1 MTTTGSAARR
11 AARGGRAR
19 PAANPLVIVSDRSR
33 LLMVI
38 VLVSCA
44 LTIAL
49 TRLFLALTGY
59 PQIGN
64 STFHIAHALW
74 GGLFLL
80 AAGIVALVVQNRGA
94 ALAVALLTGIGF
106 GLFVDEVGKFI
117 TQRNDYFFPL
127 AAPIIYGCLVVILL
141 VTELAG
147 RHQLRSPRAHLLAA
161 IDLSQT
167 VADGTVTHT
176 EMRAMSEHIR
186 RARADG
192 LDPASA
198 ALLDGIETA
207 LTRADQIDDTKTFS
221 ARTRHRLRELTERWL
236 PADRAR
242 RGARLALLVFCLF
255 GTVELVLLLVS
266 AFQGGGMAEIFQITV
281 GDRPLGRFGRGVE
294 IATWALGFTVAV
306 LSGMAIWAMRPK
318 HLRREQALRYGY
330 TALLVLLLLGNLLS
344 SYVSQFTILAQAA
357 VQVAA
362 LGLLARWDRATRPV
376 EALSPSTRRPLPLP
390 STEQPRR
397 Q

>member
-1 MTTTGSAARR
+1 MTTAGSAARR
-11 AARGGRAR
+11 ATRGGHAR
-19 PAANPLVIVSDRSR
+19 TAANPLLIVSDRSR

-80 AAGIVALVVQNRGA
+80 AAGIIALVVQNRGA
-94 ALAVALLTGIGF
+94 ALMVALLTGIGF

-176 EMRAMSEHIR
+176 EMRAMSENIR
-186 RARADG
+186 RAREDG

-207 LTRADQIDDTKTFS
+207 LTRADQTDDTKTFS

-236 PADRAR
+236 PAIEPAA
-242 RGARLALLVFCLF
+242 GPASPCWCSACSAL
-255 GTVELVLLLVS
+255 
-266 AFQGGGMAEIFQITV
+266 
-281 GDRPLGRFGRGVE
+281 
-294 IATWALGFTVAV
+294 
-306 LSGMAIWAMRPK
+306 
-318 HLRREQALRYGY
+318 
-330 TALLVLLLLGNLLS
+330 
-344 SYVSQFTILAQAA
+344 
-357 VQVAA
+357 
-362 LGLLARWDRATRPV
+362 
-376 EALSPSTRRPLPLP
+376 
-390 STEQPRR
+390 
-397 Q
+397 

>member
-11 AARGGRAR
+11 APRGGHAG
-19 PAANPLVIVSDRSR
+19 PATNPLVIVSDRSR

-80 AAGIVALVVQNRGA
+80 AAGITALVVQNRGA
-94 ALAVALLTGIGF
+94 ALVVALLTGIGF

-186 RARADG
+186 RAREDG

-242 RGARLALLVFCLF
+242 RGARLALLMFCLF
-255 GTVELVLLLVS
+255 GIVELVLLLVS
-266 AFQGGGMAEIFQITV
+266 VFHDGGMAENLQITV
-281 GDRPLGRFGRGVE
+281 GDRPLGRFGQGVE
-294 IATWALGFTVAV
+294 IATWALGFTAAV

-330 TALLVLLLLGNLLS
+330 TALLLLLLLGNLLS

-376 EALSPSTRRPLPLP
+376 EALSPSTGRPLPLP

-397 Q
+397 R

>member
-11 AARGGRAR
+11 ATRGGRAR

-80 AAGIVALVVQNRGA
+80 AAGIIALVVQNRGA
-94 ALAVALLTGIGF
+94 ALVVALLTGIGF

-186 RARADG
+186 RAREDG

-255 GTVELVLLLVS
+255 GIVELVLLLS
-266 AFQGGGMAEIFQITV
+266 AFQDGGMAENFQITV
-281 GDRPLGRFGRGVE
+281 GDRPLGRFGQGVE

-330 TALLVLLLLGNLLS
+330 TALLLLLLLGNLLS

-376 EALSPSTRRPLPLP
+376 EALSPSTGQPLPIP
-390 STEQPRR
+390 STERPRQR
-397 Q
+397 